1 MNDKE
6 GSELSEAMTALLN
19 PSRFDKLVSCVVG
32 HGDLS
37 ATEGPRT
44 GLLHVRFSEDN
55 PQIDALGEFLWA
67 QCMFYALPRK
77 RRLEFQN
84 AIAED
89 FSVTARVNQ
98 AVRDTFI
105 EFNKKHPSRASE
117 VGEVMAYCVAQKQLY
132 AAQVAAKMALKT
144 SYNMPVHGLDGIHA
158 SFENG
163 EMTVYFLESK
173 LAGSANSGVK
183 EYAKSSAAFSSD
195 RKQYLKEYQIVSDLG
210 NFDSLTGP
218 AREAALAFFD
228 VQDNPDAPRRERYVG
243 VICYS
248 ESRLFNDKIPVSEGP
263 VSAHETHFA
272 GLLKAEHGLHK
283 GRANKQILAAG
294 ANPSK
299 SIVFFV
305 AVPDVNALRRAFYRA
320 MGVDAPDQDDI
331 PDEPEDDEIEL
342 SDDDEIGDD
351 A

>member
-1 MNDKE
+1 MNDIE

-19 PSRFDKLVSCVVG
+19 PSAFEKVVSCAVV
-32 HGDLS
+32 HSDPS
-37 ATEGPRT
+37 VIDGPRT
-44 GLLHVRFSEDN
+44 GLLHVRFSEDK
-55 PQIDALGEFLWA
+55 PQIDALGDFLWR

-77 RRLEFQN
+77 RRLEYQT

-89 FSVTARVNQ
+89 FSVTARVHQ

-105 EFNKKHPSRASE
+105 EFNKDHPTRASE
-117 VGEVMAYCVAQKQLY
+117 VGEVMAYCVAQKHLS

-144 SYNMPVHGLDGIHA
+144 SPNMPIHGLDGIHA
-158 SFENG
+158 TFEAG

-173 LAGSANSGVK
+173 LAGSANSGVR
-183 EYAKSSAAFSSD
+183 EYAKSSAAFSTD
-195 RKQYLKEYQIVSDLG
+195 RKQYLREYQIVSDLG
-210 NFDSLTGP
+210 NFDSLTGQ

-228 VQDNPDAPRRERYVG
+228 VHDNPDAPRRERYVG

-248 ESRLFNDKIPVSEGP
+248 ESRLFNDKIPVSDGP

-272 GLLKAEHGLHK
+272 ALLKAEHGRHK

-294 ANPSK
+294 ADPSK

-320 MGVDAPDQDDI
+320 MGVDAPDQDEI
-331 PDEPEDDEIEL
+331 PNEPEDDEVEV
-342 SDDDEIGDD
+342 SDGGED